1 MLYKVTLFLLIF
13 GSIASEAEDNQDLK
27 NDILFLKIQELEGE
41 IASLRSELESQGYL
55 LEKLLSEEIVKLDNL
70 SNDDNLS
77 SSETESFRF
86 EGINDSKS
94 IEEVYD
100 EAITNLNEKDFY
112 NAKQSFNY
120 LADNFDDQE
129 KIPLSLFWL
138 GEISLLESN
147 LEESEQF
154 FQRLAANYP
163 DHWRTPLAHKKIG
176 DILMMSGELNAAKI
190 KYQYVIQS
198 FPENSASSLAL
209 QLLENME

>member
-1 MLYKVTLFLLIF
+1 MKIFIALLIAAPLF
-13 GSIASEAEDNQDLK
+13 ASAQDVDAS
-27 NDILFLKIQELEGE
+27 DILFLKIQELEGE

-55 LEKLLSEEIVKLDNL
+55 LEKLLSEEIVQADKLDN
-70 SNDDNLS
+70 NDNLLS
-77 SSETESFRF
+77 TEAETFRF

-100 EAITNLNEKDFY
+100 EAITNLNEEDFY

-138 GEISLLESN
+138 GEISLLESD

-176 DILMMSGELNAAKI
+176 DILMMSGELSAAKI

-198 FPENSASSLAL
+198 FPGNSASSLAL

>member
-1 MLYKVTLFLLIF
+1 MKFFIALLIATPF
-13 GSIASEAEDNQDLK
+13 FVKAQDVDAS
-27 NDILFLKIQELEGE
+27 DILFLKIQELEGE

-55 LEKLLSEEIVKLDNL
+55 LEKLLSEEIVQLDNL
-70 SNDDNLS
+70 SNNDNLS

-100 EAITNLNEKDFY
+100 EAITYLNKKDFY

-138 GEISLLESN
+138 GEISLLESS

>member
-1 MLYKVTLFLLIF
+1 MKIF
-13 GSIASEAEDNQDLK
+13 IASLIAIPIFINAQEVDAS
-27 NDILFLKIQELEGE
+27 DILFLKIQELEGE
-41 IASLRSELESQGYL
+41 IATLRSELESQGYL
-55 LEKLLSEEIVKLDNL
+55 LEKLLSEEVDQESNSRDN
-70 SNDDNLS
+70 DNSVS
-77 SSETESFRF
+77 SSTEIFRF

-94 IEEVYD
+94 IDEVYD
-100 EAITNLNEKDFY
+100 EAIAYLNEKNY
-112 NAKQSFNY
+112 KNAKQSFNY

-154 FQRLAANYP
+154 FQRLAANFP
-163 DHWRTPLAHKKIG
+163 DHWRTPLAHKKMG
-176 DILMMSGELNAAKI
+176 DILMMSGELSAAKI
-190 KYQYVIQS
+190 KYQYVIQA